1 MSHDPER
8 TIADRTLTVA
18 WSQDPMWK
26 RTAFERW
33 FVRNWRRL
41 AVGGLVALGYTSVVA
56 GAGATIAE
64 QLLRPPR
71 RPIDASAIARAHAVG
86 TRTNSDLSA
95 EALRAADNAV
105 LRAWWFVPRAKAR
118 GAVIVLHGQ
127 ADKRV
132 ATLGFAEL
140 FLRERYRV
148 LAPDARAHGSS
159 GGAFATYGGLERDDL
174 RAWADW
180 VQQKSPDQC
189 IFGVGSSMG
198 AAILIQTLPDVPF
211 CSAVADSP
219 FADLPALVRWRIGS
233 ALHLRPGL
241 HPVVAGPI
249 AWAALWY
256 ARLAHGVP
264 LGSARPVARLAQ
276 ARVPVLVIHGT
287 ADRDIP
293 VGDAQTLAAANPRLV
308 SLWFVSGA
316 AHTQTWAAASREYP
330 ERVLR
335 FLAAHQ

>member
-1 MSHDPER
+1 
-8 TIADRTLTVA
+8 
-18 WSQDPMWK
+18 
-26 RTAFERW
+26 
-33 FVRNWRRL
+33 
-41 AVGGLVALGYTSVVA
+41 
-56 GAGATIAE
+56 
-64 QLLRPPR
+64 
-71 RPIDASAIARAHAVG
+71 
-86 TRTNSDLSA
+86 
-95 EALRAADNAV
+95 
-105 LRAWWFVPRAKAR
+105 
-118 GAVIVLHGQ
+118 
-127 ADKRV
+127 
-132 ATLGFAEL
+132 
-140 FLRERYRV
+140 
-148 LAPDARAHGSS
+148 
-159 GGAFATYGGLERDDL
+159 
-174 RAWADW
+174 
-180 VQQKSPDQC
+180 
-189 IFGVGSSMG
+189 MG

-211 CSAVADSP
+211 CSAVADSS

-256 ARLAHGVP
+256 TRLAHGVP

-308 SLWFVSGA
+308 SVWLVGGA
-316 AHTQTWAAASREYP
+316 AHTQAWAAASREYP